1 MHQTAERP
9 GAALHLWIILL
20 TTLAL
25 AILYPIEILTTRR
38 APAGATSALE
48 PAFSL
53 PGGYYERD
61 IQLKISAP
69 NASVGKPS
77 GVIFTVD
84 GRVPTYTVGT
94 VYTQPIHLS
103 AVAPAVTVIRAR
115 AVLPGARLGP
125 VVSASYFVGVPATL
139 PMISLIME
147 PDDLWDP
154 DRGIYANPFERGKAW
169 ERPADVTYVDKDR
182 HLGFHIPAGVRTHG
196 GGSRDYDK
204 KSLRLYFR
212 QEYGAGQLEYPLF
225 AGSEVRSFE
234 QLVLHGGGQDGL
246 NPHRGN
252 KGNWTLMRNQL
263 ADDLALELGG
273 HATHNQPALVF
284 INGEPWGIYQIRE
297 RLDDHFLADHY
308 GIESADFLKA
318 PELSP
323 GQVIV
328 MGDSEHW
335 DHLLR
340 FVETHDL
347 SDPANYAH
355 VQSQV
360 DITNFID
367 YNILQI
373 YAANADW
380 PHHNVRQFRPRV
392 QGGRWRWILWD
403 TDSGFG
409 AYPVYPYSRVDS
421 NMIQHVLEYN
431 HPRTGGRDLLLL
443 RKLLE
448 TPAFLERF
456 LSRSADLLN
465 TTLAPRSVVAHIDAL
480 AAELEPDI
488 AYETIRWSS
497 SVNWASNVQV
507 LCDFAL
513 RRPDFVRQHIVERF
527 GLDGTAQLAF
537 DPPAS
542 GSGYVAVN
550 GFLTQDLPWQGLY
563 FQGIPVQVMAAPAPG
578 YRFAGW
584 DPPDIPQT
592 SVITLTINTTQTLT
606 PRFVAISDETSRPGD
621 LIFGRYRIVGDSPVE
636 AARFELLVTR
646 PGGVDL
652 RGWRVTDNDAKTAT
666 DEGSLIFTDS
676 PAFARV
682 PRDTT
687 ILVVVAQTAADLPAQ
702 TGGDHLPQD
711 DLSTSDRRMV
721 LYTGNGNLDTGVDP
735 GFNLGPNDNL
745 VLLAPG
751 PTQAFDDDRGIAF
764 VAESTAVT
772 PASFGVLTDGV
783 LPTSITDRSQP
794 DQQTDDQL
802 PIWLFALA
810 GLAVL
815 CLNARWAVQR
825 AH

>member
-1 MHQTAERP
+1 VHQAAERQGHAP
-9 GAALHLWIILL
+9 HLWIILL

-38 APAGATSALE
+38 APAGATPAPE

-53 PGGYYERD
+53 PGGYYDRD

-115 AVLPGARLGP
+115 AVLSGARLGP

-139 PMISLIME
+139 PMISLIMD

-182 HLGFHIPAGVRTHG
+182 RSGFHIPAGVRIHG

-225 AGSEVRSFE
+225 AGSEVCSFE

-263 ADDLALELGG
+263 ADTLALELGG
-273 HATHNQPALVF
+273 HATYNQPALVF

-456 LSRSADLLN
+456 LSRSAELLN

-480 AAELEPDI
+480 AADLEPDI

-497 SVNWASNVQV
+497 SVNWASNG
-507 LCDFAL
+507 
-513 RRPDFVRQHIVERF
+513 RKI
-527 GLDGTAQLAF
+527 
-537 DPPAS
+537 
-542 GSGYVAVN
+542 
-550 GFLTQDLPWQGLY
+550 
-563 FQGIPVQVMAAPAPG
+563 
-578 YRFAGW
+578 
-584 DPPDIPQT
+584 
-592 SVITLTINTTQTLT
+592 
-606 PRFVAISDETSRPGD
+606 RPGRHSTTC
-621 LIFGRYRIVGDSPVE
+621 LQR
-636 AARFELLVTR
+636 ATR
-646 PGGVDL
+646 RVRLRCRQWHPYAEPTLAGCLFPG
-652 RGWRVTDNDAKTAT
+652 
-666 DEGSLIFTDS
+666 
-676 PAFARV
+676 
-682 PRDTT
+682 
-687 ILVVVAQTAADLPAQ
+687 
-702 TGGDHLPQD
+702 
-711 DLSTSDRRMV
+711 
-721 LYTGNGNLDTGVDP
+721 DTGP
-735 GFNLGPNDNL
+735 GHGRASARLPFCRLGSARSPPNPCDH
-745 VLLAPG
+745 
-751 PTQAFDDDRGIAF
+751 
-764 VAESTAVT
+764 
-772 PASFGVLTDGV
+772 
-783 LPTSITDRSQP
+783 
-794 DQQTDDQL
+794 TDDQHHADSHA
-802 PIWLFALA
+802 PFC
-810 GLAVL
+810 GD
-815 CLNARWAVQR
+815 R
-825 AH
+825 